1 MVELRKISY
10 GQLQNGDWQV
20 GEDAYNLASFV
31 DANIKQT
38 FLDNPNNDDPNKTAV
53 LLAEEDGVVV
63 GRFLLYPTSIKI
75 GSKEV
80 KSQSFGSIEVH
91 SSQRGKGI
99 GSMMNRWILNN
110 DEYPLFVCSLLSSA
124 CLSIMRKKENGCT
137 IFEFPELIKIINT
150 ESFFACRGIKGF
162 PLSVCRTIGNFIV
175 HILDIPNRFRLSRLK
190 RRYVVK
196 QEFIVPKWAGNMCTN
211 DGHRFAEIHDN
222 EWLQWNL
229 SHNLS
234 GEKQDMQSFFSVY
247 KEEAPIAF
255 FFIKQRLR
263 EDICVNAKISTLC
276 EWASVD
282 EELSEADINL
292 LALDSIAPN
301 SYYMRTVTDFDA
313 TEKRLYRYGFK
324 NHGLM
329 QMGVKVKD
337 GGFQELK
344 DSNQWRIRIGCCNSI
359 LY

>member
-53 LLAEEDGVVV
+53 LLAVEDGVVV
-63 GRFLLYPTSIKI
+63 GRHLLYPTSIKI
-75 GSKEV
+75 DGKEV
-80 KSQSFGSIEVH
+80 KAQSSGSTEVH

-99 GSMMNRWILNN
+99 GSMINKWTLSN
-110 DEYPLFVCSLLSSA
+110 DEYPLYICSLLSPA
-124 CLSIMRKKENGCT
+124 CLSIMRKKENGCV

-162 PLSVCRTIGNFIV
+162 PLSVCKTISNFIV
-175 HILDIPNRFRLSRLK
+175 QIFDIPNRCRLSRLK
-190 RRYVVK
+190 KRYVVK
-196 QEFIVPKWAGNMCTN
+196 QESIVPQWAGYMCTN

-234 GEKQDMQSFFSVY
+234 GGGYDTQSFFSVY
-247 KEEAPIAF
+247 KAETPIGF

-263 EDICVNAKISTLC
+263 EDICSNAKIATLC
-276 EWASVD
+276 EWASAD
-282 EELSEADINL
+282 DELSEADINL
-292 LALDSIAPN
+292 LALDNISREC
-301 SYYMRTVTDFDA
+301 YYFRTVTDS
-313 TEKRLYRYGFK
+313 EYSKKRLLRLGLK
-324 NHGLM
+324 EHGTM
-329 QMGVKVKD
+329 QMGIKD
-337 GGFQELK
+337 KLRK
-344 DSNQWRIRIGCCNSI
+344 YPDMSDSKHWRIRFGCCNSI